1 MQQKE
6 LASLLGVSP
15 AIVSRHAKRGMPTD
29 TLERAQKWRK
39 RHLEPGRVKGNRYT
53 PNHDPAPE
61 RLPNLPE
68 ALPGVLEVEMEAAGG
83 LIDAALAR
91 GNQYGAAIRTFQL
104 RILLRQATNDTSPRL
119 TVRTWVALLDYF
131 LHPAADIRLARKMGE
146 LVTPCEFGTLVSPD
160 APWPAHVVLFDA
172 RDFDDD
178 AINGYPEYP
187 GDPDWVAAMAEDRLE
202 NAKLPC
208 SSVFGC
214 QGYPMPDQRISMTGG
229 RS

>member
-39 RHLEPGRVKGNRYT
+39 RHLEPGRVKGNRYENKHDSEPT
-53 PNHDPAPE
+53 PRPAV
-61 RLPNLPE
+61 LLS
-68 ALPGVLEVEMEAAGG
+68 ALDVEMEAAGD
-83 LIDAALAR
+83 LIDEALAC
-91 GNQYGAAIRTFQL
+91 GNQYGAAIRTCRL
-104 RILLRQATNDTSPRL
+104 RNLLRQATNDASPRL

-131 LHPAADIRLARKMGE
+131 LHPAADIRRTHNMGK
-146 LVTPCEFGTLVSPD
+146 LVTPCEFGSLVSPD